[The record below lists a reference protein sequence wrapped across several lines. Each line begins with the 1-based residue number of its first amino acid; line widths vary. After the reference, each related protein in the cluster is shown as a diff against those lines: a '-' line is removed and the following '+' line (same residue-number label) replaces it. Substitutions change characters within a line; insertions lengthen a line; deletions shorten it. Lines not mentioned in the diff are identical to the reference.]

1 MLEAL
6 TETPKGRCWMGKR
19 VSEYGALQ
27 NFGPALDILESR
39 VYRQCPKPRERISLH
54 KESNKTGAEESLGR
68 SNIFEGRT
76 KKGRSAEE
84 GMTITR
90 RKGGEFGIPKSQAKC
105 FKEGVAEFSQM
116 LRQD

>member
-84 GMTITR
+84 GMTIQEEKEVSLVSPRAKQSASR
-90 RKGGEFGIPKSQAKC
+90 RE
-105 FKEGVAEFSQM
+105 
-116 LRQD
+116 